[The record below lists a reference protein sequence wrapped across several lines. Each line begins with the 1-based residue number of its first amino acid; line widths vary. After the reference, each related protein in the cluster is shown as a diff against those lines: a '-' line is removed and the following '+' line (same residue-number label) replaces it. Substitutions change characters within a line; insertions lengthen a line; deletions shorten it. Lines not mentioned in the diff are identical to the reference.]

1 MVSKNKGQG
10 NQNLEVVENAL
21 SRTEQFI
28 EDNSKLLTYIAIGI
42 VVIFGGFIGVKKLVI
57 APVEREAASQ
67 MFMAEQYFE
76 KDSFNLALNGD
87 GNYLGFIDIID
98 EYKITK
104 SANMAKYYTGISY
117 LHLGQYAEAIE
128 YLKKFNS
135 SDEMIAPIAI
145 GAIGDA
151 YAELENA
158 SEAINHYVKAAQMRK
173 NEFTSP
179 IYLMKAGETLEET
192 GDLVKA
198 LEFYETIKD
207 EYPDSNEARQIDKYI
222 QRVSAQL

>member
-158 SEAINHYVKAAQMRK
+158 SEAINHYVKAAQMR
-173 NEFTSP
+173 
-179 IYLMKAGETLEET
+179 
-192 GDLVKA
+192 
-198 LEFYETIKD
+198 
-207 EYPDSNEARQIDKYI
+207 
-222 QRVSAQL
+222 